1 MIWFDV
7 AVAVVVAFNIFR
19 GLRKGLIME
28 VISLVGI
35 AVALWMA
42 ADYWDFVSPFWNF
55 IPQPL
60 AVQILSFLTVFVLT
74 YLLFF
79 ILGAILKGA
88 VRRTLALGWLDILG
102 GGLLGGLEAWIP
114 ISLLYNYLV
123 SHQFLSQLTQ
133 NSVFTPLALD
143 TARWIFQLLGI

>member
-1 MIWFDV
+1 MIWFDI

-42 ADYWDFVSPFWNF
+42 ADHWDFVSPFWNF

>member
-1 MIWFDV
+1 MFWLDILILV
-7 AVAVVVAFNIFR
+7 LIAFNILR

-35 AVALWMA
+35 VVALWMGA
-42 ADYWDFVSPFWNF
+42 YHWDFAQPFWNF

-60 AVQILSFLTVFVLT
+60 VVQILSFLTVFVLT

-88 VRRTLALGWLDILG
+88 VRRTLALGRLDILG

-123 SHQFLSQLTQ
+123 SHQFLAQWTQ
-133 NSVFTPLALD
+133 QSLFTPLALD
-143 TARWIFQLLGI
+143 TARWIFQLWGV